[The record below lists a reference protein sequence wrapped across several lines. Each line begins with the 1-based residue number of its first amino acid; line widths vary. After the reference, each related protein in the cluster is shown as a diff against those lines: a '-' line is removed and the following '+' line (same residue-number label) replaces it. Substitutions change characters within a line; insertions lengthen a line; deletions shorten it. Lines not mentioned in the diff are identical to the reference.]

1 MNDTA
6 LYDEFADSWWDPDG
20 FLHGIGTLLNPV
32 RLPYIDR
39 VLPDHGPPDRR
50 VLDIGCG
57 GGLLAEPLGEL
68 GMVVTGVD
76 ASIPSLAAGRDHGDT
91 VRYVGASADRLPFL
105 DGTFDI
111 VVAMEVLEHVEDPV
125 SVVVEATRVLRPG
138 GTFFFA
144 GPSRTRL
151 SRWMLIDL
159 AQRWRWSAVLPRDL
173 HRWERFITPS
183 EMSMMLQDSGIVT
196 QETIGLGLDWGGL
209 LAAMRAY
216 RLLRRGRIGHAEA
229 GRRVRLT
236 TRRSTKIAYMGYG
249 TKG

>member
-6 LYDEFADSWWDPDG
+6 LYDEFAESWWDPDG
-20 FLHGIGTLLNPV
+20 FLHGIGTILNPM

-76 ASIPSLAAGRDHGDT
+76 ASIPSLATGRDHGDT

-111 VVAMEVLEHVEDPV
+111 VVAMEVLEHVEDPG
-125 SVVVEATRVLRPG
+125 SVVVEAARVLRPG
-138 GTFFFA
+138 GIFFFA

-151 SRWMLIDL
+151 SRSPW
-159 AQRWRWSAVLPRDL
+159 
-173 HRWERFITPS
+173 
-183 EMSMMLQDSGIVT
+183 DS
-196 QETIGLGLDWGGL
+196 
-209 LAAMRAY
+209 
-216 RLLRRGRIGHAEA
+216 
-229 GRRVRLT
+229 
-236 TRRSTKIAYMGYG
+236 RRSIWRAATSRSSTTTAAAAA
-249 TKG
+249 